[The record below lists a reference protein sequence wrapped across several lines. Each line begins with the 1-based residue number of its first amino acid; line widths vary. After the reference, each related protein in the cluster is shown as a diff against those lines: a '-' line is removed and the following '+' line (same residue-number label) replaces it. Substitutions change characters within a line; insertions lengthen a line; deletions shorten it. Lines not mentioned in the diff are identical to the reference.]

1 MSPMMNVPSVIQH
14 RLHNMNQVTP
24 RPNHMDGHIG
34 NLPINMSS
42 NLITPSFEHAL
53 RPSNVLDS
61 QINSTQTHIDDA
73 TNMAS
78 SSNDFC
84 STHHE
89 IPSKVIYTCVH
100 GSQLIFFTFL
110 NIYIYIHI
118 W

>member
-1 MSPMMNVPSVIQH
+1 MMNVPSVIQH

-78 SSNDFC
+78 SSNDFW